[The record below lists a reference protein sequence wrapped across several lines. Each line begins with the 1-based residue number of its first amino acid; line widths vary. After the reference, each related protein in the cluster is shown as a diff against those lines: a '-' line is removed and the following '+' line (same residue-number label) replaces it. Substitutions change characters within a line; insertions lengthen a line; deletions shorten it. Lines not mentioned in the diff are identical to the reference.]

1 MGTLNILKM
10 NGIKPISP
18 LECILIGVL
27 EQYKPVKQNS
37 QLSEVTAA
45 LLSTKAQS
53 THIKIII
60 RYHMNYYFLWFFIEG
75 RCLQHLL

>member
-18 LECILIGVL
+18 LECILIRVL
-27 EQYKPVKQNS
+27 EQYKSVKQNS

-60 RYHMNYYFLWFFIEG
+60 HYHMNYYLLWFFIEG